1 MCHMKLGTIVGHI
14 PREFLR
20 YFWLEVVEEYIL
32 VKIVEEGST
41 VKDWK
46 FHVRM
51 YTFTG
56 RKKKALKMKEI
67 AACEKW
73 ML

>member
-1 MCHMKLGTIVGHI
+1 MCLMKLGTIVGHI

-20 YFWLEVVEEYIL
+20 YFWLEVVEEYL
-32 VKIVEEGST
+32 VKIVEEGSM

-46 FHVRM
+46 LSCVHVH
-51 YTFTG
+51 YYWSEENGTKDEG
-56 RKKKALKMKEI
+56 D